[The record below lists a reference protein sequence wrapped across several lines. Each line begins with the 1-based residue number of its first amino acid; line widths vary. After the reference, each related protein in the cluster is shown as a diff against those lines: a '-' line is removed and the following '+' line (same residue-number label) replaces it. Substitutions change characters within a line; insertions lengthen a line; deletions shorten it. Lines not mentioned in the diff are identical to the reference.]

1 VTQVLEHLLRLTLPL
16 GAVGRP
22 LVAQGLALL
31 SLLFKSREKPKSA
44 FREWLTRILSNLA
57 LYLTALTPR
66 HFDSLST
73 QEIDMATAFE
83 FVFDRGQSSQADKLL
98 VKDFNEGLGPALSK
112 VETLFKLL
120 EMAL

>member
-1 VTQVLEHLLRLTLPL
+1 MT
-16 GAVGRP
+16 
-22 LVAQGLALL
+22 LL

-66 HFDSLST
+66 HFDSLTT

-83 FVFDRGQSSQADKLL
+83 FVFDRAQSSQADKLL
-98 VKDFNEGLGPALSK
+98 VKDFNEGLGPAL
-112 VETLFKLL
+112 
-120 EMAL
+120 